1 LDSESTLGDDMRV
14 DKMKVL
20 SDLKL
25 VKRKELSMLNQKART
40 NWLVHGDTNSKYFDD
55 RIKWRRMKNDM

>member
-1 LDSESTLGDDMRV
+1 MRV